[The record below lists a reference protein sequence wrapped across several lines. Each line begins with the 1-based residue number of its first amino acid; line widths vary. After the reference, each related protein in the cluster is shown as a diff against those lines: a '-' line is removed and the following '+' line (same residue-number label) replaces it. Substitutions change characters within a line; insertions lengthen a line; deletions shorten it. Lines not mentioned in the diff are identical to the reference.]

1 MVQDLER
8 RPFPV
13 THWQQLWDSYFCH
26 CKQFEGITEVWK
38 SFIDGTFKPFPR
50 PYTSTQFVTVHGL
63 YLDRVFTLVMF
74 LMSGKTVG
82 QYRQVIQHLK
92 QRVRHVSGHRW
103 KPDIT
108 ICDFEQG
115 LILAIETEL
124 PNTLIKIQEVGL
136 ARQYRQRRRLR
147 KIMKKIMTIYTFQ
160 WAWYA
165 KDQPLDNW

>member
-38 SFIDGTFKPFPR
+38 SLHRWYIQTLSKTIYPIR
-50 PYTSTQFVTVHGL
+50 NCTYW
-63 YLDRVFTLVMF
+63 VFTLVMC
-74 LMSGKTVG
+74 LMTGKTVV
-82 QYRQVIQHLK
+82 QYWQVIQHLK

-103 KPDIT
+103 RPDIT

-115 LILAIETEL
+115 LKLAIETEL
-124 PNTLIKIQEVGL
+124 PNTMIKIQELGL
-136 ARQYRQRRRLR
+136 ARQYRQGRRLR
-147 KIMKKIMTIYTFQ
+147 KTLRKIMTIYTFQ

-165 KDQPLDNW
+165 KGQPLDNR